1 MSKILDKINLVET
14 INREKELGKKIVFTN
29 GCFDLFHYGH
39 LQSLREAKSLGD
51 ILIVA
56 INSDDSV
63 KKLKGKKR
71 PIISEKHRIE
81 LLSELECVN
90 YVIAFNSHTPINV
103 IHQIDPDVLFKG
115 GDYSVNDI
123 VGSQYV
129 INQGGYI
136 HIGYYHQKF
145 STSKIINKIRS

>member
-14 INREKELGKKIVFTN
+14 INREKELGRKIVFTN

-71 PIISEKHRIE
+71 PIISEEHRVE
-81 LLSELECVN
+81 LLIELECVN
-90 YVIAFNSHTPINV
+90 YVIVFNSPTPINI
-103 IHQIDPDVLFKG
+103 IHKINPDVLFKG
-115 GDYSVNDI
+115 GDYSMNDM

-129 INQGGYI
+129 INKGGCI
-136 HIGYYHQKF
+136 HVGYYHKEL
-145 STSKIINKIRS
+145 STSNIINKIRR